1 MSTDMAGASL
11 LSYKPMSQLE
21 YGTIFCFG
29 SNIVGRQEQPCV
41 FHIIPATVPETPHH
55 CHIANQTLIGLRVVC
70 DSGFDGGL
78 EQTFHMEVLSLSDN
92 MIYANVSR
100 DVPSFWAT
108 SLPPGEKVYIR
119 VYASNNKGRC
129 TPVILQAETS
139 MAAGVS

>member
-1 MSTDMAGASL
+1 M
-11 LSYKPMSQLE
+11 
-21 YGTIFCFG
+21 
-29 SNIVGRQEQPCV
+29 
-41 FHIIPATVPETPHH
+41 
-55 CHIANQTLIGLRVVC
+55 C
-70 DSGFDGGL
+70 DSGFDVGL

-92 MIYANVSR
+92 VIYANVSR

>member
-1 MSTDMAGASL
+1 M
-11 LSYKPMSQLE
+11 
-21 YGTIFCFG
+21 
-29 SNIVGRQEQPCV
+29 
-41 FHIIPATVPETPHH
+41 PETPHH

-119 VYASNNKGRC
+119 VYASNSKGRC

-139 MAAGVS
+139 MAAGVSLIQFIHLL